1 MRARLFAFLIVL
13 ILAPVYVPAWQDEI
27 PSQPKSDG
35 KVCAAIVSNASTTS
49 AFVERMTAR
58 LTKSLKE
65 NKINAL
71 MMDSRTTTGR
81 QLQPTIENG
90 HEARDK
96 ECDYTLLTQIVD
108 TREHP
113 FDPHGPEISIGGRV
127 PSIDAS
133 DSRPVSRENLQVSF
147 AVFRVGRFKP
157 VLDTQLRAQPSGDV
171 SDTLVQAMD
180 RVANRVSHELRK
192 K

>member
-35 KVCAAIVSNASTTS
+35 KVCVAIVSNASTTS

-90 HEARDK
+90 HERVTKSATIHCSPKLWILESIRSIRTALRYPLADEFPASTRVILVPCPARTSK
-96 ECDYTLLTQIVD
+96 SALRCFASAALN
-108 TREHP
+108 R
-113 FDPHGPEISIGGRV
+113 FSIR
-127 PSIDAS
+127 S
-133 DSRPVSRENLQVSF
+133 
-147 AVFRVGRFKP
+147 
-157 VLDTQLRAQPSGDV
+157 
-171 SDTLVQAMD
+171 
-180 RVANRVSHELRK
+180 
-192 K
+192 